1 MKLRQLWKQKKEGK
15 KITRK
20 GMGISLV
27 VQMPDNSNRS
37 LVNEDGSDKLSNCQS
52 ADTYHEFFNGH
63 LENVTRK
70 EDEESV
76 RLSPLIQTKLNK
88 NKI

>member
-1 MKLRQLWKQKKEGK
+1 
-15 KITRK
+15 
-20 GMGISLV
+20 MGISLV
-27 VQMPDNSNRS
+27 VQMPDKSNRS
-37 LVNEDGSDKLSNCQS
+37 LVNEDGSGNLSNCQS

>member
-1 MKLRQLWKQKKEGK
+1 
-15 KITRK
+15 
-20 GMGISLV
+20 MGISLV
-27 VQMPDNSNRS
+27 VQMPDNTNRS
-37 LVNEDGSDKLSNCQS
+37 LVNEDGSDKLSNGQS

-88 NKI
+88 SKV

>member
-1 MKLRQLWKQKKEGK
+1 
-15 KITRK
+15 
-20 GMGISLV
+20 MGISLV

-37 LVNEDGSDKLSNCQS
+37 LVNEDGSDKLSNFQS

-88 NKI
+88 SKV